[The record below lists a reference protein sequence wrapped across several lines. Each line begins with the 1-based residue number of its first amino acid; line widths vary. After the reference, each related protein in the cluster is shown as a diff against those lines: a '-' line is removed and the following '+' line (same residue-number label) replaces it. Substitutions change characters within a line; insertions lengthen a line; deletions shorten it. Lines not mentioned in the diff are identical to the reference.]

1 PFFKPDWAPD
11 LLHSLDYV
19 GSFAAA
25 RRDLTLALGGF
36 RDDLPG
42 AEQYDLTL
50 RVADR
55 LPTPEAHVVHL
66 PRLLFS
72 QFTPSP
78 DAHGERDPA
87 AEAAGRRAV
96 AASLARQGI
105 EADVEPGLIPGA
117 RRIRR
122 ALRERPPATLIVPT
136 GGKMHYLRPCLDS
149 LLNATTYP
157 DIRLL
162 VVDNSNGG
170 EVAALCGELARNGAR
185 IRREPFPETPFNF
198 SATINHALTLVE
210 TPYVV
215 LLNDDM
221 TVVTPDWIEAMLEHA
236 QRAEIG
242 AVGAKLLYPD
252 DTLQHAGVIFG
263 PYGGSTHPFRHVP
276 PSHPGYF
283 GFPHVVR
290 EWSAVTF
297 ACAMLRMATFAEIGL
312 LDDVNFRVAFND
324 ADFCLRLRERGYRIV
339 YTPHAVLRHYE
350 SATKKLLAE
359 PGEVEYM
366 RRRWGHVIARD
377 PYYNP
382 NLTRTGEDYSLDM
395 G

>member
-1 PFFKPDWAPD
+1 
-11 LLHSLDYV
+11 LLISRY
-19 GSFAAA
+19 
-25 RRDLTLALGGF
+25 
-36 RDDLPG
+36 
-42 AEQYDLTL
+42 
-50 RVADR
+50 
-55 LPTPEAHVVHL
+55 
-66 PRLLFS
+66 
-72 QFTPSP
+72 TPSP
-78 DAHGERDPA
+78 DAETLLGA
-87 AEAAGRRAV
+87 AMEESSRRAV
-96 AASLARQGI
+96 AVSLERQGV
-105 EADVEPGLIPGA
+105 EATVEPGLIPGA
-117 RRIRR
+117 RRVRR
-122 ALRERPPATLIVPT
+122 ALRERPSVTLVMPT

-149 LLNATTYP
+149 LLHATTYP

-162 VVDNSNGG
+162 VVDNSDGG
-170 EVAALCGELARNGAR
+170 QVAALCQDLTLNGAHV
-185 IRREPFPETPFNF
+185 RREPFPTKPFNF
-198 SATINHALTLVE
+198 SAVINHALTLVE

-236 QRAEIG
+236 QRPDVG

-263 PYGGSTHPFRHVP
+263 PYGGSTHPCRHVP

-297 ACAMLRMATFAEIGL
+297 ACAMLRTATFAEIGP

-324 ADFCLRLRERGYRIV
+324 ADFCLRLRERGYRII
-339 YTPHAVLRHYE
+339 YTPHAVLHHYE

-382 NLTRTGEDYSLDM
+382 NLTRTGEDYSLDL